1 MGWLWGS
8 KKQKSSSSE
17 ATLINTTM
25 DKNKTET
32 TEKTKMENIVE
43 TNIEIDIMPTPNPNA
58 LKFIS
63 NKNFKAEGS
72 STYLCAEDCGENI
85 LAKEIFEIRGVD
97 HLHLF
102 ENFITVTKFGYES
115 WDNLQPK
122 ILDILNALLPSH
134 DPNYFDPDPE
144 EERRRNLPPELKK
157 IEEILDRTIRP
168 GLQGDGGDI
177 KALSLENKVL
187 MVRYQGACGTCPSS
201 ATGTLEAIKAIL
213 REEFDPDLDVFI
225 APEMY

>member
-8 KKQKSSSSE
+8 KKPESSFEKSE
-17 ATLINTTM
+17 IEEN
-25 DKNKTET
+25 
-32 TEKTKMENIVE
+32 KMEKINQE
-43 TNIEIDIMPTPNPNA
+43 MIEIDVMPTPNPNA

-63 NKNFKAEGS
+63 NKNFKNEGS
-72 STYLCAEDCGENI
+72 STYLCAEDCGENE
-85 LAKEIFEIRGVD
+85 LAKKIFDIRGVD

-102 ENFITVTKFGYES
+102 ENFVTVTKFGYES
-115 WDNLQPK
+115 WENLEPE
-122 ILDILNALLPSH
+122 IMNLLNEMLPAH
-134 DPNYFDPDPE
+134 DPGYFDPDPE

-157 IEEILDRTIRP
+157 IEEIFDKTIRP

-177 KALSLENKVL
+177 QALSLENKVL

-201 ATGTLEAIKAIL
+201 STGTLEAIKSIL
-213 REEFDPDLDVFI
+213 REGFDPEIDVYI